1 MSTRFS
7 RKCEAARAVGAEDTY
22 MAAPVADVPR
32 RGSASR
38 LPSDRTTEG
47 APPMEPVRE
56 NSAKARQDDLRV
68 VQGFAASV
76 AIGLMLWLTALIIA
90 LR

>member
-1 MSTRFS
+1 
-7 RKCEAARAVGAEDTY
+7 
-22 MAAPVADVPR
+22 
-32 RGSASR
+32 
-38 LPSDRTTEG
+38 
-47 APPMEPVRE
+47 MESVRE
-56 NSAKARQDDLRV
+56 PRATTQPDDLRV

>member
-1 MSTRFS
+1 
-7 RKCEAARAVGAEDTY
+7 
-22 MAAPVADVPR
+22 
-32 RGSASR
+32 
-38 LPSDRTTEG
+38 
-47 APPMEPVRE
+47 MEPLRE
-56 NSAKARQDDLRV
+56 TRAEAQPDDLRV